1 MSQTV
6 NLKGS
11 GDIRIIGPQAS
22 GKTTYMAALAYWPNA
37 NPSNSPIQNIE
48 AADLSNT
55 QNLIEMAENILLD
68 SKPLPPN
75 RRDKPLL
82 YNVTIDLKPKFLLN
96 PIATMTQKD
105 VRMSISATDYA
116 GELFQLLR
124 NNSSDPDVQSYLDDC
139 QEAAGLMIMID
150 ATSSKTMDKVYSK
163 SLQQLKTEL
172 DMRFEQR
179 GGNKSKY
186 RVALV
191 FSKAEQPKI
200 LGYHQKNEIST
211 FIKEKFPDTQ
221 RVLQAWR
228 KNWNCKMAVFF
239 CSAFGT
245 IPGTSKANTKQDSR
259 DEFGT
264 PVLARPEFWQPFGLV
279 APLYWLYT
287 GNGNIDLRKI

>member
-1 MSQTV
+1 
-6 NLKGS
+6 
-11 GDIRIIGPQAS
+11 
-22 GKTTYMAALAYWPNA
+22 
-37 NPSNSPIQNIE
+37 
-48 AADLSNT
+48 
-55 QNLIEMAENILLD
+55 
-68 SKPLPPN
+68 
-75 RRDKPLL
+75 
-82 YNVTIDLKPKFLLN
+82 
-96 PIATMTQKD
+96 MTQTD

-150 ATSSKTMDKVYSK
+150 ATSSRTMDQAYSK
-163 SLQQLKTEL
+163 SLQQLKKEL

-179 GGNKSKY
+179 GGNKSK
-186 RVALV
+186 
-191 FSKAEQPKI
+191 I
-200 LGYHQKNEIST
+200 LGYHQKNEISK
-211 FIKEKFPDTQ
+211 FLEEKFPDTQ

-245 IPGTSKANTKQDSR
+245 IQDPPIANTKKDTR
-259 DEFGT
+259 DERGT
-264 PVLARPEFWQPFGLV
+264 KSVLARPEFWKPFGLV

>member
-1 MSQTV
+1 MSPKD
-6 NLKGS
+6 LKGS

-37 NPSNSPIQNIE
+37 KPSSSPIQNIE
-48 AADLSNT
+48 AADLNNT
-55 QNLIEMAENILLD
+55 QKLIEMAEDILLD
-68 SKPLPPN
+68 SKPLPPT
-75 RRDKPLL
+75 RRTDEQLF
-82 YNVTIDLKPKFLLN
+82 YNVTIDLKASFPLN
-96 PIATMTQKD
+96 PIEAVIGRD
-105 VRMSISATDYA
+105 VRMSISAKDYA

-124 NNSSDPDVQSYLDDC
+124 NDPNASDVQSYLDDC

-150 ATSSKTMDKVYSK
+150 ATSSRNMDKAYSK

-172 DMRFEQR
+172 DMRFQQR

-191 FSKAEQPKI
+191 FSKAEQPRI
-200 LGYHQKNEIST
+200 LTYHQKNEVSN
-211 FIKEKFPDTQ
+211 FLKDKFPDTQ

-228 KNWNCKMAVFF
+228 KNWKCKMAVFF

-245 IPGTSKANTKQDSR
+245 IQDNKANTKKDSR
-259 DEFGT
+259 DEHGT
-264 PVLARPEFWQPFGLV
+264 HSVLARPEFWQPFGLV